1 MGNLIIRRS
10 PVNRNPFM
18 RWGFTLLLVLT
29 LTSPGWSARL
39 KDIASLKGVRSNQL
53 VGYGLVVGL
62 NGTGDS
68 SNNVDFA
75 IRSTLNMLERMGV
88 HVERER
94 FSNIKL
100 KNVAAV
106 MVTANLPPFARLG
119 NKIDVV
125 ISSIGDAKSLQ
136 GGTLLLTPL
145 RGVDTQVYA
154 LTQGPIAVG
163 GYVASGAAG
172 GGVTKNHPTVA
183 TISKGAIIEREVPV
197 RLEDK
202 KELFLA
208 LYNSDFTTAEKVKE
222 SINRFAGAD
231 LARSLDSGT
240 IRISIP
246 ESHQSN
252 PAEWI
257 AAIEKLEVAP
267 DAVAKIIVNE
277 RTGTIVI
284 GENVRISTV
293 AVAHGNLSIQI
304 KENLNVSQPLPFAP
318 GALPGASGRGVTP
331 GGTPPRGGASGPIV
345 APGGATVITP
355 DSDVSVKEE
364 GNKLMVVPQGTNLG
378 ELVQSLNAIGVTPR
392 DLISILQTIKS
403 AGALQADLE
412 II

>member
-1 MGNLIIRRS
+1 MENLVTKRR
-10 PVNRNPFM
+10 PVNRNPAV
-18 RWGFTLLLVLT
+18 RLGITLLLVLA
-29 LTSPGWSARL
+29 LASPGWSTRL
-39 KDIASLKGVRSNQL
+39 KDISSLKGIRSNQL

-145 RGVDTQVYA
+145 KGVDGQVYA
-154 LTQGPIAVG
+154 LSQGPIAVG

-183 TISKGAIIEREVPV
+183 SISKGAIIEREVPV

-208 LYNSDFTTAEKVKE
+208 LYNSDFTTAEKVRE
-222 SINRFAGAD
+222 TINRFAGAN
-231 LARSLDSGT
+231 LARALDSGT
-240 IRISIP
+240 VRISIP
-246 ESHQSN
+246 ESYQSN

-257 AAIEKLEVAP
+257 AAIEKLEVTP
-267 DAVAKIIVNE
+267 DATAKVVVNE
-277 RTGTIVI
+277 RTGTIVM
-284 GENVRISTV
+284 GEHVRISTV

-304 KENLNVSQPLPFAP
+304 KENYNVSQPLPFAP
-318 GALPGASGRGVTP
+318 GALPGASGRGVSP
-331 GGTPPRGGASGPIV
+331 GGASRPGGGQGPIV
-345 APGGATVITP
+345 APGGATVVTP
-355 DSDVSVKEE
+355 DSDVSVKED
-364 GNKLMVVPQGTNLG
+364 GKKLMVVPQGANLG

>member
-1 MGNLIIRRS
+1 MKNHVCRPQPVNRNLIIRWFFS
-10 PVNRNPFM
+10 
-18 RWGFTLLLVLT
+18 LLLVLA
-29 LTSPGWSARL
+29 LASPVWSTRL
-39 KDIASLKGVRSNQL
+39 KDIASLKGIRSNQL

-119 NKIDVV
+119 SKIDVV

-145 RGVDTQVYA
+145 KGVDAQVYA
-154 LTQGPIAVG
+154 LSQGPIAVG

-183 TISKGAIIEREVPV
+183 SISRGAIIEREVPV

-231 LARSLDSGT
+231 LARALDSGT
-240 IRISIP
+240 VRISIP
-246 ESHQSN
+246 ESYQAN

-257 AAIEKLEVAP
+257 AAIEKLEVTP
-267 DAVAKIIVNE
+267 DAVAKIVVNE
-277 RTGTIVI
+277 RTGTIVM

-304 KENLNVSQPLPFAP
+304 KENYNVSQPLPFAP

-331 GGTPPRGGASGPIV
+331 GGASPRGGAPGPIV
-345 APGGATVITP
+345 APGGATVVTP

-364 GNKLMVVPQGTNLG
+364 VNKLMVVRQGTNLG

-392 DLISILQTIKS
+392 DLISILQTIKA